1 MEASQSTLF
10 TLLYIAWGAV
20 TVVLVVLL
28 SYRATLLREDD
39 QILVDSGEP
48 DHLQREKTIIAR
60 RSLLAGEIIVL
71 SLISGALLLTCVGFT
86 IY

>member
-10 TLLYIAWGAV
+10 TLLYIVWGVV

-39 QILVDSGEP
+39 QILVDSAEP
-48 DHLQREKTIIAR
+48 DHLQRQKTIIAR